1 MDGGRGMDGGRAMDG
16 DGAWRGAGHGWGW
29 GMAGDGHGAGARHSG
44 WRGVTV
50 RINNRTVKNKRTEGV
65 TLSKLIIV

>member
-1 MDGGRGMDGGRAMDG
+1 MGGGPWMGMGHGGGRDMDGA
-16 DGAWRGAGHGWGW
+16 GAWRGT

>member
-1 MDGGRGMDGGRAMDG
+1 MGGGPWMGMGHGGG
-16 DGAWRGAGHGWGW
+16 TGHGWGW
-29 GMAGDGHGAGARHSG
+29 GMAGDGHGAGARHSR